1 MYFVILKLMRETD
14 KKKLICAK
22 KTLKKFFKK
31 VLRFNYSMKE
41 NPHLVE
47 HLTANQQN

>member
-14 KKKLICAK
+14 KKNWYVQK
-22 KTLKKFFKK
+22 KKFFKK